1 MNRQEYLKSFLK
13 PGQKRLPRKLKK
25 KFSKYYRQG
34 GPLFVL
40 NQTQFLNLY
49 IKKDNENIKNAI
61 NNSLNTP
68 LGEVTYIPACGI
80 DFNVLKNKSKELYE
94 KACKPNVTVELT
106 DISTTTSE
114 EINNC
119 KGYVVRESWHSK

>member
-1 MNRQEYLKSFLK
+1 MNKQQYLKSFLK

-49 IKKDNENIKNAI
+49 IKKDNECTKNAI
-61 NNSLNTP
+61 NNLLHTP
-68 LGEVTYIPACGI
+68 LGEVTYIPACGV
-80 DFNVLKNKSKELYE
+80 DFNVLKNKNKELYE

-106 DISTTTSE
+106 DISTSTPVE
-114 EINNC
+114 VNNC
-119 KGYVVRESWHSK
+119 KGYVVGESWYLK